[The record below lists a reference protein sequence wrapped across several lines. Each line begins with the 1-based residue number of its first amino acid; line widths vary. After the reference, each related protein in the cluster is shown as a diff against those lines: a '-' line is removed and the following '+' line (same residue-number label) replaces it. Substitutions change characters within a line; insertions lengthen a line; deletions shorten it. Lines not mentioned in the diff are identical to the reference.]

1 MGSAILTMSAS
12 PSPSSASACGCKG
25 NISSGPVNTQCK
37 QELESLMFEGGSDVF
52 TSNRHALHNN
62 EAKTFNLLT
71 YRTQDDAPFF
81 SPRPAASPYTSA
93 TVPVEREG
101 CEKVT
106 RLMLR
111 SNIQVRLRHFI
122 HLVKPFTIAAPSSTN
137 IFIISVG
144 EACSSLDPGR
154 SLRVRRYSLFE
165 GTQEQ
170 CSSFTVI

>member
-1 MGSAILTMSAS
+1 M
-12 PSPSSASACGCKG
+12 
-25 NISSGPVNTQCK
+25 Q
-37 QELESLMFEGGSDVF
+37 
-52 TSNRHALHNN
+52 
-62 EAKTFNLLT
+62 AKTFNLLT

-93 TVPVEREG
+93 TVPVERDG

-111 SNIQVRLRHFI
+111 SNIQVRRRHFI
-122 HLVKPFTIAAPSSTN
+122 HFVEYFTFDAPSSTN

-154 SLRVRRYSLFE
+154 SLRVWRYSLFE
-165 GTQEQ
+165 GAQEQ
-170 CSSFTVI
+170 CSSFTVIVVMFSVTKLYITTSSINAIIITTANFIVWTALSSS

>member
-1 MGSAILTMSAS
+1 MGKFIQHVSVSGGSSEEAGMETSAILTMSAS
-12 PSPSSASACGCKG
+12 PSQSSASGCGCKG

-111 SNIQVRLRHFI
+111 SNIQWLKHAAALTLAGVSVFGGI
-122 HLVKPFTIAAPSSTN
+122 HYLKGRKNSAATSLSS
-137 IFIISVG
+137 
-144 EACSSLDPGR
+144 
-154 SLRVRRYSLFE
+154 
-165 GTQEQ
+165 
-170 CSSFTVI
+170 